1 MSIKRLENK
10 SAMTLIEILIV
21 TSLIAVISVA
31 IYSCLS
37 SGIRVWQES
46 NRLVVEEDI
55 AMFFDKIS
63 KDLRNVY
70 SYSRIKPQ
78 GDVFRFSFPAIVY
91 TKADKGSGHPEGSY
105 VDQLGKVEYYF
116 DPISDSIYRRQA
128 NYSQAV
134 SEQYSRESKIVGSV
148 ERLKF
153 TYFVLTPEGEI
164 TKNEILDYIPSA
176 IEVLVVFKDSRGE
189 RSMRKFIDIPIGG

>member
-1 MSIKRLENK
+1 MLIERVANR

-21 TSLIAVISVA
+21 TSLIAIISVA

-37 SGIRVWQES
+37 SGIRVWQEA

-55 AMFFDKIS
+55 AIFFDKIS

-70 SYSRIKPQ
+70 SYSRIKPH
-78 GDVFRFSFPAIVY
+78 GDVFKFSFPTIVY
-91 TKADKGSGHPEGSY
+91 TKADKGSGHPENAY
-105 VDQLGKVEYYF
+105 IDQLGKVEYYF
-116 DPISDSIYRRQA
+116 DPISDNIYRRQA
-128 NYSQAV
+128 NYSQAI
-134 SEQYSRESKIVGSV
+134 SEKYSKESKIVGSV
-148 ERLKF
+148 ERIKF

-164 TKNEILDYIPSA
+164 AKNEILDYIPSA
-176 IEVLVVFKDSRGE
+176 VEVLVVFKDSRGE